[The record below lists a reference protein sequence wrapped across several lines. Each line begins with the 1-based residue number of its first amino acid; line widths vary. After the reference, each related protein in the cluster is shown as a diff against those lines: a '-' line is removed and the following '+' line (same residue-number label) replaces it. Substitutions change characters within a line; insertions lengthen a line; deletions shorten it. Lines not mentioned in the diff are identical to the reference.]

1 MICYNTEK
9 HQMEVLLMNENHQSF
24 FKGSGGRI
32 VITIIFTVVIW
43 GLVLGG
49 VAARIPI
56 LTAIIAIVCAYFGW
70 RILNTIQPSMF
81 LWMSWV
87 GWLFYFVFK
96 FLLAVVIGL
105 FVAPFS
111 LGKIISEKIRN

>member
-1 MICYNTEK
+1 
-9 HQMEVLLMNENHQSF
+9 MNENQKSF
-24 FKGSGGRI
+24 LKGSGGRI
-32 VITIIFTVVIW
+32 VITIIFAVIIW

-49 VAARIPI
+49 VAAEIPI
-56 LTAIIAIVCAYFGW
+56 LTAIIAAVCAYFGW
-70 RILNTIQPSMF
+70 RILNAIQPSMF

-96 FLLAVVIGL
+96 FLLSVVIGL

-111 LGKIISEKIRN
+111 LGKTISDKIRG